1 MANIFIHIGMPK
13 TASTSMQKMLKINEY
28 AISKQFY
35 IPKSCQTS
43 EIYINHSN
51 LFCEFSGDSRF
62 KPDLGNFNNLLNEIK
77 NVKKDII
84 LSSEDFSLLLLNDK
98 HKFFFEKSLKDLNF
112 TLKKGELLT
121 VLGPSGC
128 GKTTLLHLL
137 SGLLRPN
144 SGDVDVENENISKM
158 SGARLDNFRGAN
170 IGVVFQTPH
179 FIEALTVKEN
189 LTLTQTLAGKS
200 KDIDKVERLLA
211 DLGVESKLNSK
222 LNALSVGEKQRVSIA
237 RALVNSPALILADEP
252 TSALDN
258 KNCDAVLKLVR
269 EQAKKHN
276 STLLIV
282 THDNRLKDQFD
293 KRIEL

>member
-1 MANIFIHIGMPK
+1 MV
-13 TASTSMQKMLKINEY
+13 KINGLTYNYSPEVQL
-28 AISKQFY
+28 KF
-35 IPKSCQTS
+35 P
-43 EIYINHSN
+43 
-51 LFCEFSGDSRF
+51 
-62 KPDLGNFNNLLNEIK
+62 
-77 NVKKDII
+77 
-84 LSSEDFSLLLLNDK
+84 DFSL
-98 HKFFFEKSLKDLNF
+98 S
-112 TLKKGELLT
+112 KGEQALI
-121 VLGPSGC
+121 LGQSGC

-137 SGLLRPN
+137 SGLLQPN
-144 SGDVDVENENISKM
+144 SGNVDVENENITKM

-170 IGVVFQTPH
+170 IGIVFQTPH

-189 LTLTQTLAGKS
+189 LTLTQTLAGKTR
-200 KDIDKVERLLA
+200 DVDKVKTLLA

-252 TSALDN
+252 TSALDD

-269 EQAKKHN
+269 EQAKKYN

-282 THDNRLKDQFD
+282 THDNRLKNPFD

>member
-1 MANIFIHIGMPK
+1 MV
-13 TASTSMQKMLKINEY
+13 KINALTY
-28 AISKQFY
+28 NY
-35 IPKSCQTS
+35 
-43 EIYINHSN
+43 
-51 LFCEFSGDSRF
+51 
-62 KPDLGNFNNLLNEIK
+62 
-77 NVKKDII
+77 
-84 LSSEDFSLLLLNDK
+84 SSEVQLKFPDFSL
-98 HKFFFEKSLKDLNF
+98 S
-112 TLKKGELLT
+112 KGEQALI
-121 VLGPSGC
+121 LGQSGC

-137 SGLLRPN
+137 SGLLKPN
-144 SGDVDVENENISKM
+144 SGVIDVENENILNM
-158 SGARLDNFRGAN
+158 SAARLDKFRGAN
-170 IGVVFQTPH
+170 IGIVFQTPH

-200 KDIDKVERLLA
+200 KNVAKIKSLLL

-222 LNALSVGEKQRVSIA
+222 LNTLSVGEKQRVSIA

-252 TSALDN
+252 TSALDDE
-258 KNCDAVLKLVR
+258 NCNAVLKLVR

>member
-1 MANIFIHIGMPK
+1 MV
-13 TASTSMQKMLKINEY
+13 KINGLTY
-28 AISKQFY
+28 NY
-35 IPKSCQTS
+35 
-43 EIYINHSN
+43 
-51 LFCEFSGDSRF
+51 
-62 KPDLGNFNNLLNEIK
+62 
-77 NVKKDII
+77 
-84 LSSEDFSLLLLNDK
+84 SSEVQLKFPDFSL
-98 HKFFFEKSLKDLNF
+98 S
-112 TLKKGELLT
+112 KGEQALI
-121 VLGPSGC
+121 LGQSGC

-137 SGLLRPN
+137 SGLLKPN

-158 SGARLDNFRGAN
+158 SGAALDKFRGAN
-170 IGVVFQTPH
+170 IGIVFQTPH

-200 KDIDKVERLLA
+200 KDVDKVKSLLV
-211 DLGVESKLNSK
+211 DLGIESKFNSK

-252 TSALDN
+252 TSALDD

-282 THDNRLKDQFD
+282 THDNRLKNQFD

>member
-1 MANIFIHIGMPK
+1 MV
-13 TASTSMQKMLKINEY
+13 KINGLTY
-28 AISKQFY
+28 NY
-35 IPKSCQTS
+35 
-43 EIYINHSN
+43 
-51 LFCEFSGDSRF
+51 
-62 KPDLGNFNNLLNEIK
+62 
-77 NVKKDII
+77 
-84 LSSEDFSLLLLNDK
+84 SSEVQLKFPDFSL
-98 HKFFFEKSLKDLNF
+98 S
-112 TLKKGELLT
+112 KGEQALI
-121 VLGPSGC
+121 LGQSGC

-137 SGLLRPN
+137 SGLLKPN
-144 SGDVDVENENISKM
+144 SGNVDVENENISKM
-158 SGARLDNFRGAN
+158 SGAKLDSFRGAN
-170 IGVVFQTPH
+170 IGIVFQTPH

-200 KDIDKVERLLA
+200 KNVDKVKTLLA

-222 LNALSVGEKQRVSIA
+222 LNALSVGEKQRISIA

-252 TSALDN
+252 TSALDDE
-258 KNCDAVLKLVR
+258 NCDSVLKLVS

>member
-1 MANIFIHIGMPK
+1 MVR
-13 TASTSMQKMLKINEY
+13 INGLTY
-28 AISKQFY
+28 NYS
-35 IPKSCQTS
+35 S
-43 EIYINHSN
+43 EIQ
-51 LFCEFSGDSRF
+51 LRF
-62 KPDLGNFNNLLNEIK
+62 P
-77 NVKKDII
+77 
-84 LSSEDFSLLLLNDK
+84 DFSL
-98 HKFFFEKSLKDLNF
+98 S
-112 TLKKGELLT
+112 KGEQALI
-121 VLGPSGC
+121 LGQSGC

-137 SGLLRPN
+137 SGLLKPD
-144 SGDVDVENENISKM
+144 SGEVDVENENISKM

-170 IGVVFQTPH
+170 IGIVFQTPH

-189 LTLTQTLAGKS
+189 LTLAQTLAGKS
-200 KDIDKVERLLA
+200 KNVDKVKTLLA
-211 DLGVESKLNSK
+211 DLGVESKLNAK
-222 LNALSVGEKQRVSIA
+222 LNALSVGEKQRISIA

-252 TSALDN
+252 TSALDD

>member
-1 MANIFIHIGMPK
+1 MV
-13 TASTSMQKMLKINEY
+13 KINGLTY
-28 AISKQFY
+28 NY
-35 IPKSCQTS
+35 
-43 EIYINHSN
+43 
-51 LFCEFSGDSRF
+51 
-62 KPDLGNFNNLLNEIK
+62 
-77 NVKKDII
+77 
-84 LSSEDFSLLLLNDK
+84 SSEVQLKFPDFSL
-98 HKFFFEKSLKDLNF
+98 S
-112 TLKKGELLT
+112 KGEQALI
-121 VLGPSGC
+121 LGQSGC

-137 SGLLRPN
+137 SGLLKPN
-144 SGDVDVENENISKM
+144 SGEVDVENENISKI

-170 IGVVFQTPH
+170 IGIVFQTPH

-200 KDIDKVERLLA
+200 KDVDKVKSLLA

-222 LNALSVGEKQRVSIA
+222 LNTLSVGEKQRVSIA

-252 TSALDN
+252 TSALDD

>member
-1 MANIFIHIGMPK
+1 MV
-13 TASTSMQKMLKINEY
+13 KINGLTY
-28 AISKQFY
+28 NYS
-35 IPKSCQTS
+35 S
-43 EIYINHSN
+43 EIQ
-51 LFCEFSGDSRF
+51 LKF
-62 KPDLGNFNNLLNEIK
+62 P
-77 NVKKDII
+77 
-84 LSSEDFSLLLLNDK
+84 DFSL
-98 HKFFFEKSLKDLNF
+98 S
-112 TLKKGELLT
+112 KGEQALI
-121 VLGPSGC
+121 LGQSGC

-137 SGLLRPN
+137 SGLLQPN
-144 SGDVDVENENISKM
+144 SGNVDVENENISKM

-170 IGVVFQTPH
+170 IGIVFQTPH

-200 KDIDKVERLLA
+200 KDVDKVKGLLV
-211 DLGVESKLNSK
+211 DLGVESKLNAK
-222 LNALSVGEKQRVSIA
+222 LNELSVGEKQRISIA

-252 TSALDN
+252 TSALDD

>member
-1 MANIFIHIGMPK
+1 MV
-13 TASTSMQKMLKINEY
+13 KINGLTY
-28 AISKQFY
+28 NY
-35 IPKSCQTS
+35 
-43 EIYINHSN
+43 
-51 LFCEFSGDSRF
+51 
-62 KPDLGNFNNLLNEIK
+62 
-77 NVKKDII
+77 
-84 LSSEDFSLLLLNDK
+84 SSEVQLKFPDFSL
-98 HKFFFEKSLKDLNF
+98 S
-112 TLKKGELLT
+112 KGEQALI
-121 VLGPSGC
+121 LGQSGC

-137 SGLLRPN
+137 SGLLKPD
-144 SGDVDVENENISKM
+144 SGEVDVENENISKM

-170 IGVVFQTPH
+170 IGIVFQTPH

-200 KDIDKVERLLA
+200 KNVDKVKSLLT
-211 DLGVESKLNSK
+211 DLGVESKLNAK

-237 RALVNSPALILADEP
+237 RALINSPALILADEP
-252 TSALDN
+252 TSALDD

-269 EQAKKHN
+269 EQAKKYN

>member
-1 MANIFIHIGMPK
+1 MV
-13 TASTSMQKMLKINEY
+13 KINGLTY
-28 AISKQFY
+28 NYS
-35 IPKSCQTS
+35 S
-43 EIYINHSN
+43 EIQ
-51 LFCEFSGDSRF
+51 LKF
-62 KPDLGNFNNLLNEIK
+62 P
-77 NVKKDII
+77 
-84 LSSEDFSLLLLNDK
+84 DFSL
-98 HKFFFEKSLKDLNF
+98 S
-112 TLKKGELLT
+112 KGEQALIF
-121 VLGPSGC
+121 GQSGC

-137 SGLLRPN
+137 SGLLKPN
-144 SGDVDVENENISKM
+144 SGDVNIENEDISKM
-158 SGARLDNFRGAN
+158 SGAVLDNFRGAN
-170 IGVVFQTPH
+170 IGIVFQTAH

-200 KDIDKVERLLA
+200 KDIDKIKKLLA
-211 DLGVESKLNSK
+211 DLGVESKLNAK

-252 TSALDN
+252 TSALDD

-293 KRIEL
+293 KRVEL

>member
-1 MANIFIHIGMPK
+1 MV
-13 TASTSMQKMLKINEY
+13 KINGLTY
-28 AISKQFY
+28 NY
-35 IPKSCQTS
+35 
-43 EIYINHSN
+43 
-51 LFCEFSGDSRF
+51 
-62 KPDLGNFNNLLNEIK
+62 
-77 NVKKDII
+77 
-84 LSSEDFSLLLLNDK
+84 SSEVQLKFPDFSL
-98 HKFFFEKSLKDLNF
+98 S
-112 TLKKGELLT
+112 KGEQALI
-121 VLGPSGC
+121 LGQSGC

-137 SGLLRPN
+137 SGLLQPN
-144 SGDVDVENENISKM
+144 SGNVDVENENISKM
-158 SGARLDNFRGAN
+158 SGATLDNFRGAN
-170 IGVVFQTPH
+170 IGIVFQTPH

-200 KDIDKVERLLA
+200 KNVDKVKSLLA
-211 DLGVESKLNSK
+211 DLGVESKLNSN

-252 TSALDN
+252 TSALDDE
-258 KNCDAVLKLVR
+258 NCDAVLKLVR

>member
-1 MANIFIHIGMPK
+1 MV
-13 TASTSMQKMLKINEY
+13 KINGLTY
-28 AISKQFY
+28 HY
-35 IPKSCQTS
+35 
-43 EIYINHSN
+43 
-51 LFCEFSGDSRF
+51 
-62 KPDLGNFNNLLNEIK
+62 
-77 NVKKDII
+77 
-84 LSSEDFSLLLLNDK
+84 SSEVQLKFPDFSL
-98 HKFFFEKSLKDLNF
+98 S
-112 TLKKGELLT
+112 KGEQALI
-121 VLGPSGC
+121 LGQSGC

-137 SGLLRPN
+137 SGLLKPN
-144 SGDVDVENENISKM
+144 SGAVDVENENISKM

-170 IGVVFQTPH
+170 IGIVFQTPH

-200 KDIDKVERLLA
+200 KNVDKVKTLLA
-211 DLGVESKLNSK
+211 DLGVESKLNYK
-222 LNALSVGEKQRVSIA
+222 LNALSVGEKQRISIA

-252 TSALDN
+252 TSALDD

>member
-1 MANIFIHIGMPK
+1 MV
-13 TASTSMQKMLKINEY
+13 KINGLTY
-28 AISKQFY
+28 NY
-35 IPKSCQTS
+35 
-43 EIYINHSN
+43 
-51 LFCEFSGDSRF
+51 
-62 KPDLGNFNNLLNEIK
+62 
-77 NVKKDII
+77 
-84 LSSEDFSLLLLNDK
+84 SSEVQLKFPDFSL
-98 HKFFFEKSLKDLNF
+98 S
-112 TLKKGELLT
+112 KGEQALI
-121 VLGPSGC
+121 LGQSGC

-137 SGLLRPN
+137 SGLLKPN

-158 SGARLDNFRGAN
+158 SGAALDKFRGAN
-170 IGVVFQTPH
+170 IGIVFQTPH

-200 KDIDKVERLLA
+200 KDVDKVKSLLV
-211 DLGVESKLNSK
+211 DLGIESKLNSK

-252 TSALDN
+252 TSALDD

-282 THDNRLKDQFD
+282 THDNRLKNQFD

>member
-1 MANIFIHIGMPK
+1 MV
-13 TASTSMQKMLKINEY
+13 KINGLTY
-28 AISKQFY
+28 NFS
-35 IPKSCQTS
+35 S
-43 EIYINHSN
+43 EIQ
-51 LFCEFSGDSRF
+51 LKF
-62 KPDLGNFNNLLNEIK
+62 P
-77 NVKKDII
+77 
-84 LSSEDFSLLLLNDK
+84 DFSL
-98 HKFFFEKSLKDLNF
+98 S
-112 TLKKGELLT
+112 KGEQALI
-121 VLGPSGC
+121 LGQSGC

-137 SGLLRPN
+137 SGLLKPN
-144 SGDVDVENENISKM
+144 SGDVNVENENISKM
-158 SGARLDNFRGAN
+158 SGATLDNFRGAN
-170 IGVVFQTPH
+170 IGIVFQTPH

-200 KDIDKVERLLA
+200 KDVDKVKTLLV
-211 DLGVESKLNSK
+211 DLGVESKLNAK

-252 TSALDN
+252 TSALDD
-258 KNCDAVLKLVR
+258 KNCNAVLKLVR

>member
-1 MANIFIHIGMPK
+1 MV
-13 TASTSMQKMLKINEY
+13 KINGLTY
-28 AISKQFY
+28 NY
-35 IPKSCQTS
+35 
-43 EIYINHSN
+43 
-51 LFCEFSGDSRF
+51 
-62 KPDLGNFNNLLNEIK
+62 
-77 NVKKDII
+77 
-84 LSSEDFSLLLLNDK
+84 SSEVQLKFPDFSL
-98 HKFFFEKSLKDLNF
+98 S
-112 TLKKGELLT
+112 KGEQALI
-121 VLGPSGC
+121 LGQSGC

-137 SGLLRPN
+137 SGLLKPN

-158 SGARLDNFRGAN
+158 SGARLDKFRGAN
-170 IGVVFQTPH
+170 IGIVFQTPH

-200 KDIDKVERLLA
+200 KDVDKVKGLLV
-211 DLGVESKLNSK
+211 DLGVESKLNAK
-222 LNALSVGEKQRVSIA
+222 LNELSVGEKQRISIA

>member
-1 MANIFIHIGMPK
+1 MV
-13 TASTSMQKMLKINEY
+13 KINGLTY
-28 AISKQFY
+28 NY
-35 IPKSCQTS
+35 
-43 EIYINHSN
+43 
-51 LFCEFSGDSRF
+51 
-62 KPDLGNFNNLLNEIK
+62 
-77 NVKKDII
+77 
-84 LSSEDFSLLLLNDK
+84 SSEVQLRFPDFSL
-98 HKFFFEKSLKDLNF
+98 S
-112 TLKKGELLT
+112 KGEQALI
-121 VLGPSGC
+121 LGQSGC

-137 SGLLRPN
+137 SGLLKPN
-144 SGDVDVENENISKM
+144 SGEVDVENENISKI

-170 IGVVFQTPH
+170 IGIVFQTPH

-200 KDIDKVERLLA
+200 KDVDKVKSLLA

-222 LNALSVGEKQRVSIA
+222 LNTLSVGEKQRVSIA

-252 TSALDN
+252 TSALDD

>member
-1 MANIFIHIGMPK
+1 MV
-13 TASTSMQKMLKINEY
+13 KINGLTY
-28 AISKQFY
+28 NY
-35 IPKSCQTS
+35 
-43 EIYINHSN
+43 
-51 LFCEFSGDSRF
+51 
-62 KPDLGNFNNLLNEIK
+62 
-77 NVKKDII
+77 
-84 LSSEDFSLLLLNDK
+84 SSEVQLKFPDFSL
-98 HKFFFEKSLKDLNF
+98 S
-112 TLKKGELLT
+112 KGEQALI
-121 VLGPSGC
+121 LGQSGC

-137 SGLLRPN
+137 SGLLKPN

-158 SGARLDNFRGAN
+158 SGARLDKFRGAN
-170 IGVVFQTPH
+170 IGIVFQTPH

-200 KDIDKVERLLA
+200 KNVDKVKSLLA

-252 TSALDN
+252 TSALDD